1 MKAIVYIDG
10 FNLYHGRLRHSD
22 YKWLDPVKLFETILA
37 KQDPNIELVQVKF
50 FTARVK
56 ARYSRHGQKAVV
68 SQDHYH
74 LALQHL
80 HPERLQIYTGYFS
93 DEPATLIKFKGRK
106 SADIDINHREEVWK
120 IEEKQSDVRLSIE
133 MYRDAMLKN
142 CDLAILC
149 SADSDLVPPLEAI
162 QNDTDVKTAVVLPRR
177 FEADPT
183 KRRPPNRRLTKKM
196 SHQWTRE
203 YINEDELANSKLP
216 VRIGRSGKKPIDCPE
231 HWH

>member
-80 HPERLQIYTGYFS
+80 HPERLQIYTGYF
-93 DEPATLIKFKGRK
+93 FR
-106 SADIDINHREEVWK
+106 
-120 IEEKQSDVRLSIE
+120 
-133 MYRDAMLKN
+133 
-142 CDLAILC
+142 
-149 SADSDLVPPLEAI
+149 
-162 QNDTDVKTAVVLPRR
+162 
-177 FEADPT
+177 
-183 KRRPPNRRLTKKM
+183 
-196 SHQWTRE
+196 
-203 YINEDELANSKLP
+203 
-216 VRIGRSGKKPIDCPE
+216 
-231 HWH
+231 